1 MQPLRV
7 LALGWGSGRAR
18 VEAFETEW
26 RVELECG
33 EGRVRR
39 AVAAGAACWG
49 PSGRSGCRF
58 SLSPPVDCPTRHM
71 HSGLGY
77 FSFPLSPRSSAF

>member
-1 MQPLRV
+1 M
-7 LALGWGSGRAR
+7 
-18 VEAFETEW
+18 EAFETGW
-26 RVELECG
+26 QAELEGQECG

-39 AVAAGAACWG
+39 AAAAGAACWG

-71 HSGLGY
+71 YSGLGY
-77 FSFPLSPRSSAF
+77 FSFLLSPRSSTF